1 MAYASSKGLVW
12 REAKATEQE
21 TKRTKD
27 TWEKQHALCRRKG
40 ETSTQ
45 SPPCIK
51 LLACRMPTLFH
62 PDARIWSRPSLTNLF
77 VHCVVLR
84 GATGTC
90 LDQTSTMRSA
100 TAPSFPGSM
109 KKKIAL
115 NSWMRSLSFTRK
127 IWIFNFHLHVHHQLS
142 ITNCHVC
149 SGHLWKTANRQC
161 RLRITA
167 WPMQSPG
174 EKPTGL
180 VARGRWG
187 RPLPRSVFKTKYSK
201 QWLSLHK
208 HSINSSIRIQVSF
221 QLQGRKTIWFV
232 GKTWTNYRKDIL
244 HRKTKLYWIVFGGS
258 FLVFCLVCCCFC
270 LLFIPHVQLARC
282 FAADFIENSLV

>member
-1 MAYASSKGLVW
+1 MHH
-12 REAKATEQE
+12 Q
-21 TKRTKD
+21 KD
-27 TWEKQHALCRRKG
+27 WCGEKQKQQNKKQNERKTC
-40 ETSTQ
+40 EKSNT
-45 SPPCIK
+45 
-51 LLACRMPTLFH
+51 
-62 PDARIWSRPSLTNLF
+62 
-77 VHCVVLR
+77 HCVEGKVKRPLR
-84 GATGTC
+84 VHPVSNSLPAECQLCSTLTLGIEVDQAWLTC
-90 LDQTSTMRSA
+90 LCIALFWEEQLAHVSTKHQLWEAQLHLLSQ
-100 TAPSFPGSM
+100 APW
-109 KKKIAL
+109 KKEIAL

-167 WPMQSPG
+167 WPMQSPC